1 MTDSKPTTKESAV
14 ILAGDVG
21 GTKIALASYRVSAAS
36 GSRLPR
42 FEELHA
48 GRLASEG
55 HDGLA
60 GAVGGFLTDH
70 GIAAGEVGCACFGVA
85 GPVLH
90 NVAEPPNLGWRV
102 DGNAL
107 ARELGLGRVVLIND
121 LVATGEGIPAL
132 RGDQLE
138 TLQEGKVD
146 EDGNAA
152 IIAAGTGLGMALM
165 PWVDGRHV
173 TVPTEGGHQGFAPRG
188 PREIALMKHMAE
200 RYGRVSVERVA
211 SGMGLF
217 AIYQYLRDVGYA
229 PEDPEVRRRMESDDP
244 GRIISEAAM
253 EEGDPLADGALD
265 LFVSAYGAAA
275 GDLALVGYATG
286 GLYVGGGIAPKIL
299 PRLQHGP
306 FLASF
311 RDKGRFRELVER
323 IPVKVLLDSRTA
335 LLGAALVA
343 ARNAGF

>member
-1 MTDSKPTTKESAV
+1 MT
-14 ILAGDVG
+14 
-21 GTKIALASYRVSAAS
+21 AAA

-42 FEELHA
+42 FEELCA

-55 HDGLA
+55 YDGLG
-60 GAVGGFLTDH
+60 GAVEGFLSDH
-70 GIAAGEVGCACFGVA
+70 GVAATEVDCACFGIA

-102 DGNAL
+102 DGDAL
-107 ARELGLGRVVLIND
+107 ARGLGLRRVVLIND

-132 RGDQLE
+132 KSDQLE
-138 TLQEGKVD
+138 TLQEGQMD
-146 EDGNAA
+146 EDGSAA

-173 TVPTEGGHQGFAPRG
+173 TMPTEGGHQGFAPRG
-188 PREIALMKHMAE
+188 PREIALMQHMAQ
-200 RYGRVSVERVA
+200 RYGRVSIERVA

-229 PEDPEVRRRMESDDP
+229 PEDAEVRERMKSGEDP
-244 GRIISEAAM
+244 GRVISQAAM

-299 PRLQHGP
+299 QRLHHGP

-311 RDKGRFRELVER
+311 RDKGRFRELAER

-343 ARNAGF
+343 ARGAGF

>member
-1 MTDSKPTTKESAV
+1 MSDGKQTSRSSGV

-21 GTKIALASYRVSAAS
+21 GTKIALACYRVTANP
-36 GSRLPR
+36 GSRLPK

-55 HDGLA
+55 YDGLA
-60 GAVGGFLTDH
+60 GAVGGFLAES
-70 GIAAGEVGCACFGVA
+70 GIAAGDVDCACFGVA

-102 DGNAL
+102 DGGAL

-132 RGDQLE
+132 KSNQME
-138 TLQEGKVD
+138 TLQKGVVD
-146 EDGNAA
+146 EDGSAA

-173 TVPTEGGHQGFAPRG
+173 TMPTEGGHQGFAPRG
-188 PREIALMKHMAE
+188 PREIALMQHMAE
-200 RYGRVSVERVA
+200 RYGRVSIERVA

-229 PEDPEVRRRMESDDP
+229 PEDPAVRRRMKRDDP
-244 GRIISEAAM
+244 GRVISKAAM
-253 EEGDPLADGALD
+253 EEGDALADGALD

-286 GLYVGGGIAPKIL
+286 GVYVGGGIAPKIL
-299 PRLQHGP
+299 QRLHHGP
-306 FLASF
+306 FLSSF
-311 RDKGRFRELVER
+311 RAKGRFRELAER

-343 ARNAGF
+343 ARGAGF